1 MALRIR
7 AMEAGDIPAIARL
20 AKEGFSNT
28 YRFDWE
34 SNARSLYDA
43 AAAGRVF
50 VAVAEWDG
58 QVVGYGNLRA
68 RPAGGWIDQIVVLQA
83 YRRQGVGRALLEAV
97 IAEAAVRK
105 FWKVSLITRAD
116 DPVSRPFF
124 ERLAWEGV
132 GTMRDEIKKGIDGV
146 LLSRIVDY
154 RLHPNKIS

>member
-1 MALRIR
+1 M
-7 AMEAGDIPAIARL
+7 
-20 AKEGFSNT
+20 
-28 YRFDWE
+28 
-34 SNARSLYDA
+34 
-43 AAAGRVF
+43 
-50 VAVAEWDG
+50 
-58 QVVGYGNLRA
+58 
-68 RPAGGWIDQIVVLQA
+68 VLQA

-124 ERLAWEGV
+124 ERLGWEVV